1 MRSILDF
8 PSMEGLDYLDATTN
22 MKLIL
27 YKRNES
33 AVDYVRALLARC
45 ESGEVVA
52 VTTVEELKGG
62 TYVVLGSTSSSR
74 TQTAGMLLDAAIQR
88 LAAGE

>member
-1 MRSILDF
+1 MI
-8 PSMEGLDYLDATTN
+8 EGLDSFGVATD

-27 YKRNES
+27 YERNES
-33 AVDYVRALLARC
+33 AVEYARALLARC

-62 TYVVLGSTSSSR
+62 TYVILGSTCSSR

-88 LAAGE
+88 LAAAE